1 MTTRKVKKLLR
12 AYAQKSL
19 EQYRNEEILAKLLAY
34 QARLKAENKKNK
46 G

>member
-1 MTTRKVKKLLR
+1 MTIRKVKKLLR

-19 EQYRNEEILAKLLAY
+19 EQYMNDEILVKLLVY
-34 QARLKAENKKNK
+34 QAKMKTQNNKKR